1 VTTDSSPDNVLAGS
15 VTMMIEP
22 TESKS
27 KAELD
32 RFCDALISI
41 YRGIR
46 AIETGEADIE
56 DYVLKCAPH
65 TAQGLA
71 GGLLGPE
78 LLA

>member
-1 VTTDSSPDNVLAGS
+1 MTTDSSPDNVLAGS

-41 YRGIR
+41 YRGNSR
-46 AIETGEADIE
+46 DQDRGSG
-56 DYVLKCAPH
+56 Y
-65 TAQGLA
+65 
-71 GGLLGPE
+71 
-78 LLA
+78 